1 MPWRI
6 DEYVVRGEIDNRTR
20 GVVTG
25 CIWLAGI
32 EQPLVLELSGD
43 CEPDLAGCLLRFEN
57 PGPIPLTTRPPAL
70 LQRGT
75 AGQITAARK
84 VRVLDIPFEEAY
96 AVLKQGGTPPEH
108 MANALYLEWH
118 SDFSGR
124 IAIESADYQ
133 LEISE
138 PAWQLSAEEI
148 AQRARRADEGSSEP
162 ALDGADDD
170 QEVDW
175 DEFRC
180 EQFLRES
187 DARTEKYGK
196 LLEKYADHPE
206 SERIIAHEMGWT
218 WLTEALDEQEKNPP
232 TAEESAVD
240 EEIAFDETELEEA
253 PDPALEGIDW
263 VHDGEERYT
272 HPIQKRAKDA
282 LYGMFDELR
291 PLGLFPDCE
300 DDDLGDFVAHFMTLS
315 AKLAGA
321 LGSIARGW
329 YRPDAGMTIA
339 QLKRA
344 LEILNDA
351 LAAADRVAAKRDL
364 PWTRAAHYRGELF
377 AVREAML
384 ALIARLREN
393 ARNGE

>member
-1 MPWRI
+1 MAWRI

-20 GVVTG
+20 GLVTG
-25 CIWLAGI
+25 RLWLAGI
-32 EQPLVLELSGD
+32 EQPLVLELRGD

-57 PGPIPLTTRPPAL
+57 PRAIPLTTKPPAL

-84 VRVLDIPFEEAY
+84 VRVFDIPSEEAC
-96 AVLKQGGTPPEH
+96 AMLKQGGTPPEH
-108 MANALYLEWH
+108 VANALYLEWH
-118 SDFSGR
+118 SAFSGR
-124 IAIESADYQ
+124 VAIESADYR

-138 PAWQLSAEEI
+138 PAWRFSPEEI
-148 AQRARRADEGSSEP
+148 AEGARRAEEASNESADEIHD
-162 ALDGADDD
+162 DG
-170 QEVDW
+170 EW

-187 DARTEKYGK
+187 DARTEKYGQ
-196 LLEKYADHPE
+196 LLKKYADHPE

-232 TAEESAVD
+232 SAAESQVD
-240 EEIAFDETELEEA
+240 EDNIFDETELDEPA

-263 VHDGEERYT
+263 VHDGEDRYV
-272 HPIQKRAKDA
+272 HPVQKRAKDA
-282 LYGMFDELR
+282 LYAMLDELKA
-291 PLGLFPDCE
+291 LGLFPECD
-300 DDDLGDFVAHFMTLS
+300 DDDLGDFVGHFMTLG

-321 LGSIARGW
+321 LGGIARGW
-329 YRPDAGMTIA
+329 YAPDAGMTIA

-351 LAAADRVAAKRDL
+351 LAAADRVAAKPLL
-364 PWTRAAHYRGELF
+364 PGARTAHYRSELF

-384 ALIARLREN
+384 ALISRLRED
-393 ARNGE
+393 ARGGVE